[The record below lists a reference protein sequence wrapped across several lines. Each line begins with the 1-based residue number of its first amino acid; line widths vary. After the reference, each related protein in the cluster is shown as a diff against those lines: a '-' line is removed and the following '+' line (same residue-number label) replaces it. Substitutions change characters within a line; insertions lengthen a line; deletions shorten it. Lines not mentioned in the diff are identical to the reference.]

1 MREGATDKPALEKAL
16 LERYDRQL
24 RVEGWRQDKLT
35 ESTVMIVGVGAIG
48 CEVAKNLALMG
59 VGRLVLVDNDVVEV
73 SNLSRQML
81 FIDED
86 IGKPKA
92 KAAAEK
98 LAEMNPWVKVE
109 AYYED
114 VRELDLKLFE
124 ESDVLCSCLDNWPV
138 RRWLNSVAI
147 ELDKPLVDAAMEG
160 MYANLQVVIPGKT
173 ACLECHGE
181 DLIPKEVQ
189 LAECTLRRR
198 SPEDLAADLR
208 EQGVELGLEA
218 VKKLFELGIKT
229 VFDLKYSQTDV
240 LEKLD
245 KEFQEMVKE
254 AQEKLKPKMPALQS
268 IAAAVAGIASTEVI
282 KLLHEGSVGKPL
294 RRLLVYDGFTGR
306 FTRVRLDRRSDC
318 FVCGDYVR
326 EEGATFTAQPN
337 ERILDLKKKIAERF
351 GFPDPELLY
360 KKWKLRDEQTLEEAG
375 VENGDVIYV
384 ETSRRFTPLPL
395 RIELIEDAANS

>member
-395 RIELIEDAANS
+395 RIELVEDAANS